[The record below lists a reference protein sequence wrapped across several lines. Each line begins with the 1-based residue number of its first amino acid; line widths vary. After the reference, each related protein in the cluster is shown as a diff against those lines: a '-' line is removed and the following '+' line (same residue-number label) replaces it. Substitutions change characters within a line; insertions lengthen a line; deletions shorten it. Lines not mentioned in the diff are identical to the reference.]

1 MENIQLV
8 HDDHHG
14 ELRRFPLSL
23 LVHDMAAPENVG
35 SLFRLADA
43 LGVEKLYL
51 TGTTPLPPNRKIR
64 KTSRAAEKYVPHEYA
79 TDPLAVVGKLQADG
93 YRVVSL
99 DLTTASLDLAVLPV
113 SSGDR
118 ICLVLGSENAGVS
131 QALLDASDF
140 SVHIPMRGLNSS
152 MNVAMAC
159 AIAAYEIIGMCAD
172 ETGMDSGK

>member
-64 KTSRAAEKYVPHEYA
+64 IPPTRCTQTNPSR
-79 TDPLAVVGKLQADG
+79 
-93 YRVVSL
+93 R
-99 DLTTASLDLAVLPV
+99 
-113 SSGDR
+113 
-118 ICLVLGSENAGVS
+118 C
-131 QALLDASDF
+131 
-140 SVHIPMRGLNSS
+140 
-152 MNVAMAC
+152 C
-159 AIAAYEIIGMCAD
+159 
-172 ETGMDSGK
+172 